1 MKKVEKFDL
10 FENVRDTSNQND
22 IEQIEML
29 SNIISKIVLRRM
41 ELNISQRRLA
51 ELTNIKQ
58 PMIARIETMNTIPR
72 LDTLVSIITA
82 LDLKINLLDKYK
94 YVENINI
101 KISFKPQKDYKIDT
115 LNVYDN
121 IELKEKFYGA

>member
-94 YVENINI
+94 HVENINI